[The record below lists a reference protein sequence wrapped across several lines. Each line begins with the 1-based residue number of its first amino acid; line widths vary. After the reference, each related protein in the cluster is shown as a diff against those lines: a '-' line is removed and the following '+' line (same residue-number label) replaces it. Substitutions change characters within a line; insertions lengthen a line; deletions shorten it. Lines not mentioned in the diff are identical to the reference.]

1 MSGPAPALAQ
11 GPQDLSGIWSFTHFD
26 DRFQGWVTLQQS
38 GSTLQGTWHTSSG
51 KSEPDTP
58 VTGSVDGAAG
68 HASRRPPPHL
78 QALDFSLVADDT
90 PRHCALDGCLLPHP
104 QPPPSPQRHPYTPA
118 LP

>member
-58 VTGSVDGAAG
+58 VTGSVDGAAVRL
-68 HASRRPPPHL
+68 SRSLDPHHENHPLALSAGVDLRPRVIGGCFFLHTHL
-78 QALDFSLVADDT
+78 QLALERAASAT
-90 PRHCALDGCLLPHP
+90 A
-104 QPPPSPQRHPYTPA
+104 
-118 LP
+118 

>member
-58 VTGSVDGAAG
+58 VTGSVDGAAAYRLSCPPPPTPKHPLILLPG
-68 HASRRPPPHL
+68 RPPVCWILAWVFVLPT
-78 QALDFSLVADDT
+78 QLDM
-90 PRHCALDGCLLPHP
+90 
-104 QPPPSPQRHPYTPA
+104 
-118 LP
+118 

>member
-58 VTGSVDGAAG
+58 VTGSVDGAAVTP
-68 HASRRPPPHL
+68 SRSLRPNQQNYPFTLPAEGQPRDGFCGGCFFVPPKI
-78 QALDFSLVADDT
+78 Q
-90 PRHCALDGCLLPHP
+90 
-104 QPPPSPQRHPYTPA
+104 
-118 LP
+118 

>member
-58 VTGSVDGAAG
+58 VTGSVDGAAVKRFP
-68 HASRRPPPHL
+68 SPRPTP
-78 QALDFSLVADDT
+78 QSEALTAFAD
-90 PRHCALDGCLLPHP
+90 G
-104 QPPPSPQRHPYTPA
+104 QPPA
-118 LP
+118 GFGGGFFFLPTKAQPHARRSGRT